1 MAAAGTDGGA
11 RPEIP
16 ADAPRVFVHVDMDA
30 FFAAIEQRDHPEW
43 RGKPVVVGAPP
54 DQRGV
59 VSTASYEAREYGIHS
74 AMPSSEAGRRCPHAI
89 FVPPD
94 MVRYEQVSAQVFG
107 IFNRYTPYV
116 EGLSIDEAFLEV
128 AGSRRFYGDG
138 REIAERIRADIRR
151 ETGLTCS
158 AGVAPNKFLA
168 KLGSEYRKPDG
179 LTVLPFGRAEIA
191 AFLRPLPVTRVWGV
205 GKVMRMALDRAALH
219 TIGDLQDAPEALLRH
234 VAGPHGAAH
243 LRALAY
249 GDDPREIEL
258 DVREKTISREY
269 TFLRDETSRAVLEDT
284 LLDLVDDVAARLRTD
299 GRLAS
304 LGRLKLRWQGF
315 ETLTRQR
322 PFYRPTNLEEDLR
335 AMAHDLF
342 RSVDLSHPVR
352 LIGFGVGDLGSDAP
366 RPRQLDLFDPATGA
380 PAAPSS
386 ATEARRGKQARLA
399 RTADGIRERFGRKS
413 LRRARTLPPP
423 PPRAARSPG
432 NRPSPP
438 EKT

>member
-1 MAAAGTDGGA
+1 MSADTA
-11 RPEIP
+11 RDPVPEIP

-74 AMPSSEAGRRCPHAI
+74 AMPSSEAGRRCPHAV

-107 IFNRYTPYV
+107 IFGRYTPYV

-168 KLGSEYRKPDG
+168 KLGSEYHKPDG
-179 LTVLPFGRAEIA
+179 LTVLPFGKAEIA

-205 GKVMRMALDRAALH
+205 GKVLRMALDRAALH
-219 TIGDLQDAPEALLRH
+219 TIGDLQDAPESLLRH
-234 VAGPHGAAH
+234 VAGPHGSAH
-243 LRALAY
+243 LRALAF
-249 GDDPREIEL
+249 GEDPREIEL
-258 DVREKTISREY
+258 DARDKSISREY
-269 TFLRDETSRAVLEDT
+269 TFLHDETSRSVLEDT
-284 LLDLVDDVAARLRTD
+284 LRDLVDDVAARLRAD
-299 GRLAS
+299 GRLAG

-335 AMAHDLF
+335 SMALALF
-342 RSVDLSHPVR
+342 RSVDLAHPVR
-352 LIGFGVGDLGSDAP
+352 LIGFGVGDLGEDTP
-366 RPRQLDLFDPATGA
+366 RPRQLDLFDFSSGA
-380 PAAPSS
+380 PAPPAA
-386 ATEARRGKQARLA
+386 ATEARRGKQAKLA
-399 RTADGIRERFGRKS
+399 RAADGIREQFGKKS

-423 PPRAARSPG
+423 PPRATRKPK
-432 NRPSPP
+432 PP
-438 EKT
+438 PQTRFPR

>member
-1 MAAAGTDGGA
+1 MADTDGTHA
-11 RPEIP
+11 ESAIP
-16 ADAPRVFVHVDMDA
+16 SDAPRVFIHVDMDA

-94 MVRYEQVSAQVFG
+94 MVRYEQVSAQVFA

-128 AGSRRFYGDG
+128 AGSRRFFGDG
-138 REIAERIRADIRR
+138 REIAERIRADVRR

-179 LTVLPFGRAEIA
+179 LTVLPFDRAAIA

-205 GKVMRMALDRAALH
+205 GKVMRAAFDRAALH
-219 TIGDLQDAPEALLRH
+219 TIGDLQDAPEAL
-234 VAGPHGAAH
+234 AFGE
-243 LRALAY
+243 
-249 GDDPREIEL
+249 DPREIEL

-269 TFLRDETSRAVLEDT
+269 TFLQDETSREVLEDT
-284 LLDLVDDVAARLRTD
+284 LRDLVDDVAARLRAD
-299 GRLAS
+299 GRLAG

-315 ETLTRQR
+315 DTLTRQR
-322 PFYRPTNLEEDLR
+322 PFCRPTNLEEDLR
-335 AMAHDLF
+335 SMALDLF
-342 RSVDLSHPVR
+342 RSVELAHPVR
-352 LIGFGVGDLGSDAP
+352 LVGFGVGALGEDLP
-366 RPRQLDLFDPATGA
+366 RPRQLDLFDLSTGA
-380 PAAPSS
+380 PAAPSA
-386 ATEARRGKQARLA
+386 ATELRRGKQSKLEHA
-399 RTADGIRERFGRKS
+399 ADGIRRAFGKKS

-423 PPRAARSPG
+423 PPRAKTPK
-432 NRPSPP
+432 RP
-438 EKT
+438 

>member
-1 MAAAGTDGGA
+1 MADTDGTRA
-11 RPEIP
+11 ESAIP
-16 ADAPRVFVHVDMDA
+16 ADAPRVFIHVDMDA

-94 MVRYEQVSAQVFG
+94 MVRYEQVSAQVFA

-128 AGSRRFYGDG
+128 AGSRRFFGDG
-138 REIAERIRADIRR
+138 REIAERIRADVRR

-179 LTVLPFGRAEIA
+179 LTVLPFDRAAIA

-205 GKVMRMALDRAALH
+205 GKVMRAAFDRAALH

-243 LRALAY
+243 LRALAF
-249 GDDPREIEL
+249 GEDPREIEL

-269 TFLRDETSRAVLEDT
+269 TFLQDETSREVLEDT
-284 LLDLVDDVAARLRTD
+284 LRDLVDDVAARLRAD
-299 GRLAS
+299 GRLAG

-315 ETLTRQR
+315 DTLTRQR
-322 PFYRPTNLEEDLR
+322 PFCRPTNLEEDLR
-335 AMAHDLF
+335 SMALDLF
-342 RSVDLSHPVR
+342 RSVELAHPVR
-352 LIGFGVGDLGSDAP
+352 LVGFGVGALGEDLP
-366 RPRQLDLFDPATGA
+366 RPRQLDLFDLSTGA
-380 PAAPSS
+380 PAAPSA
-386 ATEARRGKQARLA
+386 ATELRRGKQSKLEHA
-399 RTADGIRERFGRKS
+399 ADGIRRAFGKKS

-423 PPRAARSPG
+423 PPRAKTPK
-432 NRPSPP
+432 RP
-438 EKT
+438 